1 MSYLNLP
8 QFILNYPNLSWF
20 TSIYHDLPQ
29 FNLIYLNLTWSTSI
43 YLDLPQFTM
52 IYLNLPQFTM
62 IYLNLTWFTSCGVFR
77 DIKYSPPPYGLARW
91 PGMRRRAFAAWS
103 KPLRILAQPAVCIL
117 YPVCELIAC
126 TSFMLCLA
134 TASWWN
140 THFRS
145 CYVCVCY
152 AHNILTNKHSF
163 HKIFEPWNR
172 TVLETWLKWLRVN
185 FLNSMNH
192 PFLSIFSLKKCIL
205 I

>member
-1 MSYLNLP
+1 MVDWKRKIFEHWCCVHWP
-8 QFILNYPNLSWF
+8 KE
-20 TSIYHDLPQ
+20 TGVVDLVCIVAEHRHPMVWPDDQ
-29 FNLIYLNLTWSTSI
+29 GWE
-43 YLDLPQFTM
+43 DD
-52 IYLNLPQFTM
+52 
-62 IYLNLTWFTSCGVFR
+62 CGQ
-77 DIKYSPPPYGLARW
+77 LAC
-91 PGMRRRAFAAWS
+91 RAFAAWS

-205 I
+205 IQLKKS